1 MKLNSA
7 FAWFPE
13 GVFLDLSRKKKEG
26 PQGSGPDPVV
36 EQLKKESSSW
46 WFTPL
51 SNLVTNQREYEGLHS
66 IRHFQQ
72 LMKAAI
78 LKPKQEL
85 FPNYTE
91 QEAPSVTGWL
101 TPAFAEHLQVR
112 SSGEN
117 AHW

>member
-1 MKLNSA
+1 M
-7 FAWFPE
+7 
-13 GVFLDLSRKKKEG
+13 DLSRKKKEG

-112 SSGEN
+112 SSGKT